1 LLVFYDGPE
10 PPEGIFD
17 DFLAIPEIP
26 ITAGSM
32 TFVELLDILPASDPF
47 ATRSVVPNPY
57 LQGETQ
63 FRVEH
68 ISAVSPSWT
77 ILLHS

>member
-1 LLVFYDGPE
+1 MFYDGPE

-26 ITAGSM
+26 ITVGSM
-32 TFVELLDILPASDPF
+32 TFTELLALYPASDPF
-47 ATRSVVPNPY
+47 ATRSVVPSLY
-57 LQGETQ
+57 LREETQ
-63 FRVEH
+63 FHVEH
-68 ISAVSPSWT
+68 ILALSPSWT